1 MEVITAISLGKV
13 SATEEEIENW
23 VYPNCWTGAIVTTT
37 EQTISVLIANE
48 ANCCEKWG
56 YLTSVDDPSEFVGAA
71 LVGVT
76 ITDIALKTYDHE
88 DLDEGNIMFVNIETD
103 RGTFQIALYNAHNG
117 FYGHEAKVESRELNW
132 SQKL

>member
-1 MEVITAISLGKV
+1 MELITAIDLGEV
-13 SATEEEIENW
+13 GSTEEEIKDW
-23 VYPNCWTGAIVTTT
+23 SYPNCWTGATVTTT
-37 EQTISVLIANE
+37 QQTISVLISNN

-56 YLTSVDDPSEFVGAA
+56 YLTSVDDPTEFVGAA

-76 ITDIALKTYDHE
+76 ITDTALKTYDHE
-88 DLDEGNIMFVNIETD
+88 ELDAGDIMFVNIETD

-132 SQKL
+132 SQRL